1 MDCLQSYP
9 SIWKSSICAA
19 NFVGNSVASNLLMVL
34 TPLLPANN
42 LQQEVT
48 LWSNRDVSWHDV
60 AHAGQSCLRIVEC
73 VHIIAKA

>member
-1 MDCLQSYP
+1 MDWLQSYP

-42 LQQEVT
+42 LQQEEAV
-48 LWSNRDVSWHDV
+48 WSNYTVM
-60 AHAGQSCLRIVEC
+60 
-73 VHIIAKA
+73 